1 MLVSL
6 VDGRRKLHGFS
17 EDSALRWSGSSTL
30 RSSNECDIS
39 NNWEFVLKSF
49 QANLH
54 WILHS
59 NLHKNC
65 NLQKH
70 MICYCDS
77 IPDLLHLW
85 FWRGATHNRFFHSI
99 GTAYLAMTFI
109 QNLRHEQPHLQVTDR
124 DEMCVT
130 LAGLCHDLGHP
141 CFSHSD
147 CLEIRVEWFLML
159 QAFTSSLKVQQVSGH
174 MFESSLSWWGW
185 VELFWREV
193 TQEGRDQGTFFQ
205 SLWSKQFFWC
215 MVLRMIRLVN
225 MCDWAEHLHWFK
237 LQKWADLSSRKLANC
252 SFRYA
257 LTRAVWSFH
266 FCYAQLLLL
275 TGGSQVLD
283 VQIYLHVFC
292 VVWRSH
298 NLRIPVRISGKK
310 KVNHSRQI
318 SMFTQ
323 THKPNGGLMFRNS
336 MEFPDFQKTRKYGL
350 PFIQAKWIHP
360 WNLLNSFTLC
370 PDFLRQ
376 LGKEKRSLSRFLTV
390 WPYENVWQR
399 MSSRTF
405 GWNSTG

>member
-1 MLVSL
+1 MDFQRIRPWGEVGHRHSGVPTNATYQTIGSL
-6 VDGRRKLHGFS
+6 CSSLSRRIFIEYAFKSAQELQTCKNAWSATVTQYLICCTFGF
-17 EDSALRWSGSSTL
+17 EEVLPTTGSSTAL
-30 RSSNECDIS
+30 ALHIWPWLLSRIS
-39 NNWEFVLKSF
+39 ATNSHTSKWRIVTRCVWL
-49 QANLH
+49 
-54 WILHS
+54 
-59 NLHKNC
+59 
-65 NLQKH
+65 
-70 MICYCDS
+70 
-77 IPDLLHLW
+77 
-85 FWRGATHNRFFHSI
+85 WRGCATIWVIPVLVTRTVWRFE
-99 GTAYLAMTFI
+99 
-109 QNLRHEQPHLQVTDR
+109 R
-124 DEMCVT
+124 
-130 LAGLCHDLGHP
+130 
-141 CFSHSD
+141 
-147 CLEIRVEWFLML
+147 FLML

-193 TQEGRDQGTFFQ
+193 KQQGRDQGTFKVCDPS
-205 SLWSKQFFWC
+205 SLRC
-215 MVLRMIRLVN
+215 MVLRMIWLVN
-225 MCDWAEHLHWFK
+225 MCGWAEHLHWFK

-257 LTRAVWSFH
+257 STRAVWSFQ

-405 GWNSTG
+405 GWNSTR